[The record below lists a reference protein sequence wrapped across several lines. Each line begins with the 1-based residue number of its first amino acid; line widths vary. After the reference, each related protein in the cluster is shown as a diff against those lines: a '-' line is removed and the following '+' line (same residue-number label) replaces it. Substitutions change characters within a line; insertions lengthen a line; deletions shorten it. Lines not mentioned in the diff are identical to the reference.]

1 MTVIISYE
9 TISPVV
15 LIHLIESR
23 WNCMAIYR
31 ELDEESFELSV
42 WCEEQNDLQYIEDF
56 LGRYV

>member
-9 TISPVV
+9 TISPAV
-15 LIHLIESR
+15 LAHLIESR

-31 ELDEESFELSV
+31 EFDEESFELSV
-42 WCEEQNDLQYIEDF
+42 WCEEQSDLQYVEDF